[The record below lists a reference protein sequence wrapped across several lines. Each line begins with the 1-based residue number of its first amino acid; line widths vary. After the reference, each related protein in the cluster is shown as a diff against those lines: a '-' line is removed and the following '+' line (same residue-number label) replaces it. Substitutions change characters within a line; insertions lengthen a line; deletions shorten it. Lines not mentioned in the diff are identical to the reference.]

1 MARIRLNLLL
11 SAAYHGFKTGKGAD
25 HLIVMGVS
33 LSLCKYFQR
42 QPQAVCR
49 FLLRR
54 IDGFG
59 IARRAVFYS
68 VIAVFAQRRAGG
80 IYQSNSG
87 GAFLTRDAGGFH
99 RFSGVALLRGEDH
112 YAVFT

>member
-1 MARIRLNLLL
+1 MPL
-11 SAAYHGFKTGKGAD
+11 
-25 HLIVMGVS
+25 
-33 LSLCKYFQR
+33 
-42 QPQAVCR
+42 
-49 FLLRR
+49 LLRR

-59 IARRAVFYS
+59 IARPAVFNS

>member
-33 LSLCKYFQR
+33 LSLRKFQR
-42 QPQAVCR
+42 QPQAICR

-59 IARRAVFYS
+59 IARPAVFNS
-68 VIAVFAQRRAGG
+68 VIAVFAQRRAGVYTSP
-80 IYQSNSG
+80 I
-87 GAFLTRDAGGFH
+87 
-99 RFSGVALLRGEDH
+99 VA
-112 YAVFT
+112 APF